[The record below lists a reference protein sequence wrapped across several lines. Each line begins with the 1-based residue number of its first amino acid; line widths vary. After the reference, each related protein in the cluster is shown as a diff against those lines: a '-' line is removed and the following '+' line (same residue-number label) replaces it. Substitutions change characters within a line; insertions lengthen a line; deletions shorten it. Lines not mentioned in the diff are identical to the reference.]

1 MICPKTEVPHC
12 PRMPDS
18 IIDLTHPLT
27 SNIPVYPGDRPF
39 VCTPL
44 CTVPADGVSVHKLSL
59 GTHTGTHI
67 DAPSHFFL
75 DGKPIGQF
83 PIADLIAIPAVV
95 VDLSTLRGDES
106 TTGLIKPRER
116 ITWADLEKYEGKMKE
131 GTALVL
137 YTGWSK
143 KWLTAGYFAHP
154 YLTRDAAE
162 GIVARGVKILGVD
175 TLSPDETPEGEVD
188 GKGDFG
194 VHVTVLGKGRLI
206 VENLANVDALL
217 GEGMEVS
224 EDWAISF
231 VPLYLGGVEDGSP
244 VRAFAWRRGSDVTSP
259 LVINHSI

>member
-1 MICPKTEVPHC
+1 
-12 PRMPDS
+12 MPDS

-39 VCTPL
+39 VSTPL
-44 CTVPADGVSVHKLSL
+44 LTVPTDGVSVHSLSL

-75 DGKPIGQF
+75 DGKSIGQF
-83 PIADLIAIPAVV
+83 PISELIAVPAVV

-106 TTGLIKPRER
+106 TIGLIKPRER
-116 ITWADLEKYEGKMKE
+116 ITWADLKKYEGKMKE

-143 KWLTAGYFAHP
+143 KWFMAEYFAHP

-162 GIVARGVKILGVD
+162 EIVARGVKILGVD
-175 TLSPDETPEGEVD
+175 TLSPDETPPKGD
-188 GKGDFG
+188 INGDFG
-194 VHVTVLGKGRLI
+194 VHETVLGKGRLI

-217 GEGMEVS
+217 EEGNDVS
-224 EDWAISF
+224 EEWAISF
-231 VPLYLGGVEDGSP
+231 VPLYLGGAEDGSP
-244 VRAFAWRRGSDVTSP
+244 VRAFAWRRDSDELSDVSG
-259 LVINHSI
+259 LHH